1 MSYHPIMGITIFLIF
16 IILAFILGRKTNI
29 KPNYKIDLKDKY
41 NNKNIV
47 FTLNKQK
54 KIKSEAISP
63 DASWLDK

>member
-1 MSYHPIMGITIFLIF
+1 MGITIFLIF
-16 IILAFILGRKTNI
+16 IILAFILGRKTHI
-29 KPNYKIDLKDKY
+29 KSNYKIDLKDNY

>member
-1 MSYHPIMGITIFLIF
+1 M
-16 IILAFILGRKTNI
+16 AFILGRKTNI
-29 KPNYKIDLKDKY
+29 KPNYKIDLKDNY